1 MTDDDIAPML
11 TLRLPTV
18 IASIRAIQ
26 PALSGLPGWEL
37 MSAGQQHNVV
47 LVATELVTNAIIHGN
62 KGQADRSVMLNVD
75 IGNEEIVIVVVD
87 EGSGF
92 DLAAI
97 ADPTT
102 EDNRELLSGRGLWVV
117 RSLVETITVDCA
129 DDQCRVTITMRLS

>member
-1 MTDDDIAPML
+1 ML

-18 IASIRAIQ
+18 VHSIRAIQ
-26 PALSGLPGWEL
+26 PALSGLPGWMN
-37 MSAGQQHNVV
+37 MSAGKQHDVV

-62 KGQADRSVMLNVD
+62 KGQAERTVMLNVD

-92 DLAAI
+92 DPAAI

-102 EDNRELLSGRGLWVV
+102 ESNRELPSGRGLWVV
-117 RSLVETITVDCA
+117 RNLVETLTVDCA
-129 DDQCRVTITMRLS
+129 DNQCRVTITMRLS

>member
-1 MTDDDIAPML
+1 MTDDDIAFML

-26 PALSGLPGWEL
+26 PALSGLPGWMN
-37 MSAGQQHNVV
+37 MSEVKQHDVV

-62 KGQADRSVMLNVD
+62 KGQAERSVMLNVD

-117 RSLVETITVDCA
+117 RSLVETITVDYA